1 MSGTLY
7 LIPTTL
13 GGDSVNRILPP
24 EVIAICNS
32 LRIFI
37 VEEIKTARRFLIKLK
52 IPVPIDELTF
62 YIFNEHSKEIN
73 LDTFI
78 QPLLQGQ
85 NVGLL
90 SEAGVPAVADPGNE
104 IVKLAHSKNI
114 KVVPLTGPSSIIL
127 ALMASGLNGQNFA
140 FNGYLPVVKTERIK
154 KIKFFERRSET
165 ENQTQIFIETPYRNK
180 HFFTDII
187 DNCSPNTLLCIA
199 CNLTMENEFVKT
211 MTVHEWKKENPD
223 IHKLPAIFLIHKF

>member
-1 MSGTLY
+1 MPGTLY

-13 GGDSVNRILPP
+13 GGDSVNRIIPP
-24 EVIAICNS
+24 EVQNICIGI
-32 LRIFI
+32 RIFI
-37 VEEIKTARRFLIKLK
+37 VEEVKTARRFIIKLK

-62 YIFNEHSKEIN
+62 LVFNEHSKETN

-85 NVGLL
+85 DVGLL

-114 KVVPLTGPSSIIL
+114 KIAPLTGPSSILL

-140 FNGYLPVVKTERIK
+140 FNGYLPVPKPERIK
-154 KIKFFERRSET
+154 KIKIFERRSET

-180 HFFTDII
+180 HLIADII
-187 DNCSPNTLLCIA
+187 ESCNPNTYLCIA
-199 CNLTMENEFVKT
+199 CNLTLENEFIKT
-211 MTVHEWKKENPD
+211 MTVSEWKKNIPE
-223 IHKLPAIFLIHKF
+223 IHKNPAIFLIHKF